1 MKPLCACL
9 CVVLLAVLAFSQLA
23 DAAIKPGDCEVCLKV
38 MNDITVAA
46 AKDKKLEVIE
56 SKVKQLCAK
65 YTERAE
71 KRLCYYIGGSAD
83 AATSLLRTI
92 SVPISNKVPAEK
104 ICEKL
109 KAADSEICVLKYKK
123 DGATGSSGSSESTS
137 SAEKSKRSSD
147 DDDDYVQLDFDKMK
161 IKQMKDLLSSWGEK
175 CDGCAE
181 RSDFMRII
189 KKALPKRSPKAAK
202 LLEEREKKKEE
213 EQRKKKEQNNDDDE
227 KDL

>member
-1 MKPLCACL
+1 LCVTS

-38 MNDITVAA
+38 MNDIAVAA

-56 SKVKQLCAK
+56 SRVKQLCAK

-71 KRLCYYIGGSAD
+71 KRLCYYIGGSTD

-123 DGATGSSGSSESTS
+123 DGATGGSSES
-137 SAEKSKRSSD
+137 AEKTKRSGD

-189 KKALPKRSPKAAK
+189 KKALPKRSPKASK

-213 EQRKKKEQNNDDDE
+213 ELRKKKEQNDDDE